1 MKMQEVATATR
12 NVMRFKHYS
21 IRTEKSYLG
30 WIKQYALF
38 CQGHPDLSVEDKI
51 RAWLTWLATSRN
63 VAAATQNQAL
73 NAIVFFVA

>member
-21 IRTEKSYLG
+21 LRTEKSYLG

-38 CQGHPDLSVEDKI
+38 CQGHPDLSV
-51 RAWLTWLATSRN
+51 
-63 VAAATQNQAL
+63 
-73 NAIVFFVA
+73 